1 MEIYDPKKL
10 NDEEVQEE
18 FQIKIWNSFMTMENS
33 DGHVHVSFKNK
44 K

>member
-1 MEIYDPKKL
+1 
-10 NDEEVQEE
+10 
-18 FQIKIWNSFMTMENS
+18 MTMENS